1 MEPSSPNRETAQ
13 QLEQLRARVAAGNPQ
28 LYRHWALY
36 LQVLREGLGQV
47 VDQACF
53 RLAVEVYPQR
63 YRAMAVERRHD
74 LHRRLAALV
83 RRSCSLLTVEQL
95 LALAAQIRRRQQRR
109 LDRQR
114 RQWLNSLQQQG
125 HSPSG
130 GEEPSGSVHL
140 GMALPISTSLFGLG
154 DGVPQGQGDAPHASQ
169 GSEAEELSEDW
180 LSAMAALIEDADSH
194 PETVTAPASPLGDQ
208 GLVPVHPLALLRWF
222 DDLDAALARR
232 LRNLSHAINVELVRL
247 GLSPT
252 LVPLHLLEAAAAG
265 QLDIQNAP
273 TNLVKLALPLP
284 EELGTQAPESL
295 AVWLRPTDLEVDQS
309 RLRTCRSRLQQ
320 ARQEVRRMAQ
330 TYHRLERR
338 LQALEA
344 EQLWLN
350 DHSTAHRHLSQP
362 TD

>member
-1 MEPSSPNRETAQ
+1 MEPSSPDRETAQ

-53 RLAVEVYPQR
+53 RLAVEAYPQR
-63 YRAMAVERRHD
+63 YRAMTVGSRLD

-95 LALAAQIRRRQQRR
+95 LALAAQIRRRRQHRVA
-109 LDRQR
+109 RQR
-114 RQWLNSLQQQG
+114 RQWLSSLQQRG
-125 HSPSG
+125 EVISTP
-130 GEEPSGSVHL
+130 EEPIGSVHL
-140 GMALPISTSLFGLG
+140 GMALPISMPLFSPSDSEGSGADSVGQAADDHEPEPSDGL
-154 DGVPQGQGDAPHASQ
+154 
-169 GSEAEELSEDW
+169 LT
-180 LSAMAALIEDADSH
+180 AMAALMEDAD
-194 PETVTAPASPLGDQ
+194 ASPQDDEAPSDTAVHG
-208 GLVPVHPLALLRWF
+208 GLMPVHPLALRGWI
-222 DDLDAALARR
+222 DDLESALARR
-232 LRNLSHAINVELVRL
+232 LRNLSHGINVELARL

-252 LVPLHLLEAAAAG
+252 LVPLQLLEAAAAG
-265 QLDIQNAP
+265 QIEIQNAP
-273 TNLVKLALPLP
+273 SNLVKLTLP
-284 EELGTQAPESL
+284 EDLGSNGAETL
-295 AVWLRPTDLEVDQS
+295 AVWLRPADLELDQS

-350 DHSTAHRHLSQP
+350 DHSTAHPHPNRP
-362 TD
+362 TG

>member
-1 MEPSSPNRETAQ
+1 LEPSSPDRETAQ

-63 YRAMAVERRHD
+63 YRAMTVASRHD

-95 LALAAQIRRRQQRR
+95 QALAAQIRRRQQRR
-109 LDRQR
+109 IARQR
-114 RQWLNSLQQQG
+114 RQWLSSLQQQG
-125 HSPSG
+125 DGASTP
-130 GEEPSGSVHL
+130 EEPSGSVRL
-140 GMALPISTSLFGLG
+140 GMALPISLSPFGLG
-154 DGVPQGQGDAPHASQ
+154 ESKGPVADSDGQIGDDRDTEPSDGVLA
-169 GSEAEELSEDW
+169 
-180 LSAMAALIEDADSH
+180 AMAALMEDAEAH
-194 PETVTAPASPLGDQ
+194 LQAEPAPTATPGHD
-208 GLVPVHPLALLRWF
+208 GLMPVHPLALLAWV

-232 LRNLSHAINVELVRL
+232 LRNLSHGINVELVRL
-247 GLSPT
+247 GLGPS
-252 LVPLHLLEAAAAG
+252 LVPLQLLEAAAAG
-265 QLDIQNAP
+265 QLEIQNAP
-273 TNLVKLALPLP
+273 TNLIKLTLPLP
-284 EELGTQAPESL
+284 EELGTHGSETL
-295 AVWLRPTDLEVDQS
+295 AVWLRPTDIEVDQS

-350 DHSTAHRHLSQP
+350 DHSTAHRLPNRP
-362 TD
+362 TG